1 MTVPIPEPTRD
12 TTGDWA
18 TPHTWVRHNHHN
30 CACKQ
35 DNAINTPLTDRADVE

>member
-18 TPHTWVRHNHHN
+18 TPHTWVRHNHN

-35 DNAINTPLTDRADVE
+35 DNAINTPLTDPEDVE